1 MKKNENNIIRIN
13 MEKINSN
20 VVKEGVKV
28 IFSNTTKYTST
39 STMIPTT
46 QSTFTTTKTP
56 NIFVENNNNE
66 LSEKIDDLEVYLI
79 IITIQLTLI
88 VLFKL
93 LKLCKKGY
101 KIHNEKIIKKH
112 TNTSERL

>member
-79 IITIQLTLI
+79 II